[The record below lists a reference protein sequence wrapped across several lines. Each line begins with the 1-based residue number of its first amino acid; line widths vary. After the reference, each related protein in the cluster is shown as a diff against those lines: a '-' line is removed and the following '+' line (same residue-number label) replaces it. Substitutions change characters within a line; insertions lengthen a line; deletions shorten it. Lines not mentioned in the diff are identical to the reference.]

1 MLRIATFNVENL
13 DDRPDEYNPGIAERA
28 PVLRAAFQRLRADVI
43 CLQEVHGQELPDHT
57 SDDPSRQ
64 LSALDRV
71 LEGTLYE
78 AFQRVTT
85 LTTDGTPYDVRNL
98 VILSRF
104 PMERVGQYRNDH
116 IPPLQYAPVTS
127 RPPAA
132 EAKDLRWE
140 RPILHARLTLPDGS
154 PLHVLNLHLK
164 SRIPGYVEGQKLNAY
179 TWRSAAGWAE
189 GYFLSSMRRVGQ
201 ALETRILLDSIFD
214 AEPDARIAVCGDFN
228 AEPGQVPV
236 EAILGRVEN
245 TGNAELRSR
254 VMVPCSQALSASR
267 RFTHIHHGEGN
278 LLDHVLISQALL
290 PHFAGAEIHNEALHD
305 ESLPF
310 YFERKFPESDHAAFV
325 AEFAGL
331 PS

>member
-13 DDRPDEYNPGIAERA
+13 DDRPDEYSPGIAERA
-28 PVLRAAFQRLRADVI
+28 PVLRAAFQRLRADVV

-104 PMERVGQYRNDH
+104 PMERIGQYRNDH
-116 IPPLQYAPVTS
+116 IPPLRYAPVTS
-127 RPPAA
+127 RPPAT

-154 PLHVLNLHLK
+154 ALHVLNLHLK
-164 SRIPGYVEGQKLNAY
+164 SRIPGYIDGQKLNAY

-214 AEPDARIAVCGDFN
+214 AEPEARIAVCGDFN

-245 TGNAELRSR
+245 TGNAELRPR

-267 RFTHIHHGEGN
+267 RFTHIHHGAGN
-278 LLDHVLISQALL
+278 LLDHVLVSQALL

-325 AEFAGL
+325 TEFAGL
-331 PS
+331 D